1 MRIVVNLAAP
11 GGRLSWPF
19 QCMLNACIEAA
30 ADELRRRPLPSLY
43 DEKRCGHIVYRP
55 EPWAGEGVEEFADPY
70 TVFERGWG
78 DCDDLIIFR
87 GGQLRAAGLPAH
99 ARILHQVE
107 TNKYHTQ
114 LTRDF
119 DGIIEDPSL
128 ALLYREDPGL
138 RFRLRKPCFF
148 PHPNRQSRPFRIAA

>member
-1 MRIVVNLAAP
+1 MRILVTLAAP

-19 QCMLNACIEAA
+19 QCLLNASIEAA

-43 DEKRCGHIVYRP
+43 DKRCAHIRYQP

-87 GGQLRAAGLPAH
+87 GGQLRAAGLAVH
-99 ARILHQVE
+99 ARILHQIE

-119 DGIIEDPSL
+119 DQIIEDPSL
-128 ALLYREDPGL
+128 ALLYRQTPGL
-138 RFRLRKPCFF
+138 AAQLRKPCFF
-148 PHPNRQSRPFRIAA
+148 RVPNRQQQYRIAA

>member
-1 MRIVVNLAAP
+1 MRVVVSLASP
-11 GGRLSWPF
+11 GGRLSRSF
-19 QCMLNACIEAA
+19 QLLLNACIEAA

-43 DEKRCGHIVYRP
+43 HPDCNHIRYQP

-87 GGQLRAAGLPAH
+87 GGQLRSVGLRAH
-99 ARILHQVE
+99 ARILHQ
-107 TNKYHTQ
+107 TDSNKYHTQ

-119 DGIIEDPSL
+119 DGIVEDPSL
-128 ALLYREDPGL
+128 ERIYRQNPSML
-138 RFRLRKPCFF
+138 QRYRKPWHF
-148 PHPNRQSRPFRIAA
+148 PVR